1 MNPTINM
8 TALKILFDCILIN
21 SSARIEIHDE
31 DHRYEPAGAPI
42 EVALFNLLIDNCIPI
57 HERIIHFS

>member
-1 MNPTINM
+1 M

-42 EVALFNLLIDNCIPI
+42 EVALFNLLIDN
-57 HERIIHFS
+57 